1 MMDSEEFKE
10 KSWIDIII
18 EEVDKK
24 KFISVQKPIIPSKR
38 VLAHRRRDVMIN
50 DKIWN
55 KLIME
60 AERLDIPMSELIRF
74 IIIQYFERK

>member
-1 MMDSEEFKE
+1 MNSEEFK
-10 KSWIDIII
+10 KKNWIDTII

-24 KFISVQKPIIPSKR
+24 KFISVQKPIIPTKR
-38 VLAHRRRDVMIN
+38 ALAHRRRDVMIN